1 MAWSSESQL
10 QDEHPRKNGEKHG
23 QRQDQED
30 ERRQHRVYIL
40 HMTTACY
47 ARISLDRTGEGL
59 GVERQVAECREL
71 ASRLG
76 ITVDEVFIDN
86 DVSATSGVQR
96 PEFDR
101 MLASEPT
108 AILAW
113 HQDRLLRLTRDLE
126 RVIDLGVPVYT
137 VTAGTLDLAT
147 PSGRAVART
156 VATWSQYEGEQK
168 AARQRSAN
176 DQRAAKGLPTAR
188 HGYGYDR
195 ANGRDVI
202 VEAEAAV
209 IREAAE
215 RVLGGESLRSI
226 SADLNRRGLPSPR
239 ASERIRMAA
248 RAGTIDEGTAIPWST
263 ATLRQMLRRPSLAGL
278 RTHRGKV
285 AGGFD
290 PSVHPAIL
298 DRDTHDRLVALFS
311 DPARR
316 TGSGGGQPPKHLLS
330 GIAWCGRCADTLG
343 GRVIRLPA
351 WTPKPGQTSRAT
363 KAAYACNT
371 CHKVRRLQEP
381 VEELVTEYVLQRLER
396 EDAAELFATGDPAV
410 VKDAR
415 AAIAAATAR
424 LASAAD
430 MFASGTIDA
439 DQLARIT
446 SAGRAER
453 DRFEA
458 QLAKALPSAL
468 PRDAIGAKAR
478 EVWGGYDIER
488 RRLIIR
494 TLCRVTIMPAGPG
507 GKFDPDLVRV
517 EWLSDAS

>member
-1 MAWSSESQL
+1 
-10 QDEHPRKNGEKHG
+10 
-23 QRQDQED
+23 
-30 ERRQHRVYIL
+30 
-40 HMTTACY
+40 MTTACY

-76 ITVDEVFIDN
+76 ITIDEVFIDN

-101 MLASEPT
+101 MLAARPT

-188 HGYGYDR
+188 HGYGYR
-195 ANGRDVI
+195 RVNGRDVI
-202 VEAEAAV
+202 AKDEAAV

-215 RVLGGESLRSI
+215 RVLGGASLRSI
-226 SADLNRRGLPSPR
+226 SADLNHRTIPSPR
-239 ASERIRMAA
+239 AAERARMAA
-248 RAGTIDEGTAIPWST
+248 QAGTVAEGTETPWST
-263 ATLRQMLRRPSLAGL
+263 ATLRQMLLRPSLAGL

-285 AGGFD
+285 AGEFD
-290 PSVHPAIL
+290 ATVHPAIL

-316 TGSGGGQPPKHLLS
+316 TGGAGGQPPKHLLS
-330 GIAWCGRCADTLG
+330 GIAWCHGRHARCSRRSPARRERRFHNSAACRGIACSHIKLTLG
-343 GRVIRLPA
+343 HN
-351 WTPKPGQTSRAT
+351 TP
-363 KAAYACNT
+363 
-371 CHKVRRLQEP
+371 
-381 VEELVTEYVLQRLER
+381 
-396 EDAAELFATGDPAV
+396 
-410 VKDAR
+410 
-415 AAIAAATAR
+415 
-424 LASAAD
+424 
-430 MFASGTIDA
+430 
-439 DQLARIT
+439 
-446 SAGRAER
+446 
-453 DRFEA
+453 
-458 QLAKALPSAL
+458 
-468 PRDAIGAKAR
+468 
-478 EVWGGYDIER
+478 
-488 RRLIIR
+488 
-494 TLCRVTIMPAGPG
+494 
-507 GKFDPDLVRV
+507 
-517 EWLSDAS
+517 